1 MNRDF
6 ERVKK
11 MFGPD
16 GEDCDGPYWV
26 LPNGRK
32 TYDYKEWLD
41 ADRAYWESIEKTG
54 E

>member
-11 MFGPD
+11 MFVPD
-16 GEDCDGPYWV
+16 GEDCDGPYWF
-26 LPNGRK
+26 LPNDRK
-32 TYDYKEWLD
+32 THSYKEWLD